1 MALLLGPALAGCG
14 GGDDGGDGGGP
25 VAVDSPDLT
34 GADAAACASLLDD
47 LPATLAGRAARE
59 VSPASAP
66 AAAWGDPALV
76 LTCGVEEPA
85 GLDEF
90 ASCQVVDGVDW
101 FVPPEQLDDPEGDV
115 LMTTVGTRPRV
126 SLLVPADLRGSTS
139 STALV
144 ELAEP
149 VKDDLEKV
157 DRCG

>member
-1 MALLLGPALAGCG
+1 MDA
-14 GGDDGGDGGGP
+14 
-25 VAVDSPDLT
+25 PDLS
-34 GADAAACASLLDD
+34 GADAAACTALVDD
-47 LPATLAGRAARE
+47 RPATLAAQESRE

-85 GLDEF
+85 GLDDF
-90 ASCQVVDGVDW
+90 AQCQLVDGVDW
-101 FVPPEQLDDPEGDV
+101 FVPPDQLDDSGSDV
-115 LMTTVGTRPRV
+115 LMTTVGTSPRV

-139 STALV
+139 SSALV
-144 ELAEP
+144 ELAGP